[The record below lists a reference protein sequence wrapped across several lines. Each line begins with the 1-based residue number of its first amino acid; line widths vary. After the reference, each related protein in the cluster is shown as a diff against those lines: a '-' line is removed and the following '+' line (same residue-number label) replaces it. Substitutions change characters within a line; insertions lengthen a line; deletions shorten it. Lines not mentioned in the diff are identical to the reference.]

1 MPGKCSCLDGNLK
14 CADAAPAMCA
24 VGEEDNDI
32 ESFDEDSI
40 SYRGGESY
48 DETQCLIYKEKLT
61 KFSVSLYSWQATTM
75 AIAVF

>member
-1 MPGKCSCLDGNLK
+1 MPGKCSCFDGNLK
-14 CADAAPAMCA
+14 CTDATPAMCA

-48 DETQCLIYKEKLT
+48 DET
-61 KFSVSLYSWQATTM
+61 
-75 AIAVF
+75 

>member
-1 MPGKCSCLDGNLK
+1 
-14 CADAAPAMCA
+14 MCA

-48 DETQCLIYKEKLT
+48 DEMQCLIYKEKLT